1 MAWLKRLSGVLV
13 CGTLAG
19 CSLLGGAPANSEM
32 TNPIGSSPE
41 PTSSTQS
48 PTPVEPHPTTPTPPP
63 EASTEAANIG
73 EMPSGFTMPNDVAE
87 AQGMGVLAICKERA
101 DYTALS
107 DRVASRFWYFSSESG
122 ESGSGGAALV
132 MTSTSAAA
140 ELMAQIR
147 ARYFE
152 CRGQTPLGNNR
163 ELAIEPLAPDGDWD
177 QSVGFV
183 SEIVSTKPKKNLLV
197 KDGTATLIAQS
208 GPAIAVS
215 TYWIYFAQPV
225 TGHDADGLAQ
235 DLPGEVE
242 DLLQQLQ

>member
-1 MAWLKRLSGVLV
+1 MALLKRLSGVLV
-13 CGTLAG
+13 CVILAG
-19 CSLLGGAPANSEM
+19 CSLIGGAPVSSEISA
-32 TNPIGSSPE
+32 PAGSSPE
-41 PTSSTQS
+41 PASGTQS
-48 PTPVEPHPTTPTPPP
+48 PTPSEPSPTTPTPHP
-63 EASTEAANIG
+63 EASAEAANIG
-73 EMPSGFTMPNDVAE
+73 EMPSGFAMPNDVAE
-87 AQGMGVLAICKERA
+87 AQGMGVLALCGERA
-101 DYTALS
+101 DYAALS

-122 ESGSGGAALV
+122 ESGSEGAALT

-152 CRGQTPLGNNR
+152 CRGQTPLRNNR
-163 ELAIEPLAPDGDWD
+163 ALAIEPLVTEGDWD
-177 QSVGFV
+177 QAIGFV
-183 SEIVSTKPKKNLLV
+183 SEIVSTKPKKDLLV

-225 TGHDADGLAQ
+225 TGKDADELAQ

-242 DLLQQLQ
+242 DLLQQLR